1 MQRIGVFVENM
12 LSDREFCRWGVGDG
26 GGMRMFWEDVGLE
39 NRIVGLVLL
48 SSLLLSYGG
57 E

>member
-12 LSDREFCRWGVGDG
+12 LSDREFCRWSVGDG
-26 GGMRMFWEDVGLE
+26 GGMRMFLEDVGLE
-39 NRIVGLVLL
+39 NRIVGHVLL